1 MEETFGKQYII
12 KAGTTCVMS
21 FGSDSGGTFVK
32 GTTYRFNIS
41 AGVEKA
47 GIFLGKKEVK

>member
-1 MEETFGKQYII
+1 
-12 KAGTTCVMS
+12 MS

-41 AGVEKA
+41 AGVEKT
-47 GIFLGKKEVK
+47 GIFFGQKGSEMKGGDE